1 MQAALHPA
9 LSIIRRRRRLLL
21 FVCSSLAIMTP
32 FAKPMSNKSR
42 KRPHQQMGDD
52 WAGLGVA
59 LSGRVAGGGMA
70 KPQTQPFCLH
80 CLMRKV
86 CGKHWQWMLPDKS
99 SCLWV
104 TSTATDTE
112 KEASLLLHHPH
123 TQSPWSIVIHS
134 SNELPGNTKK
144 YWACAC
150 AWAWAW
156 VNPFLVFLSNY
167 FCLFFCVG
175 QRRKAIA
182 KQAGTKDPALMNW
195 IYRTTDKSSGCGC
208 PRMRGV
214 QFFRRV

>member
-9 LSIIRRRRRLLL
+9 LSIIRRLLL

-59 LSGRVAGGGMA
+59 LSGRVAGGMA

-86 CGKHWQWMLPDKS
+86 CGKHWQWMLPIRARV
-99 SCLWV
+99 CGLRPQPP
-104 TSTATDTE
+104 TQE
-112 KEASLLLHHPH
+112 RRLPLLHHPH

-144 YWACAC
+144 YWACA
-150 AWAWAW
+150 WACPWAW

-167 FCLFFCVG
+167 FCLFFCG
-175 QRRKAIA
+175 SKTKSHSKAGRDQGPRSDELNLPNRRQIKW
-182 KQAGTKDPALMNW
+182 M
-195 IYRTTDKSSGCGC
+195 
-208 PRMRGV
+208 RMP
-214 QFFRRV
+214 